1 MSEQNKIDEI
11 KAMHAA
17 STPEWYDYLKHDAY
31 EYITYLLQ
39 EITTLKTNLEYWE
52 PMANRLADSVE
63 KLQGEVEFWKQAAD
77 NQKDNNMKLI
87 SVIHEKDEKMRE
99 AINIWETA
107 TPEDDFDDI
116 MHAVIDELKDSL
128 AL

>member
-1 MSEQNKIDEI
+1 MSEQNKITEFWSDI
-11 KAMHAA
+11 QNVKNA
-17 STPEWYDYLKHDAY
+17 SPEDIQSDILAYLKLIAEKDA
-31 EYITYLLQ
+31 
-39 EITTLKTNLEYWE
+39 EIE
-52 PMANRLADSVE
+52 R
-63 KLQGEVEFWKQAAD
+63 LQGEVVFWKQAAD

-87 SVIHEKDEKMRE
+87 SVIHEKDEKGRE